1 LNEIHEVLKL
11 SGFPDAKWSELGFN
25 LKLTTFELRNIEE
38 EYLNQSGI
46 SRCLLECLALWLQR
60 TDTPTWLMLANALT
74 SMNMIVAANKVND
87 LINLQKYST
96 KLSQVAIQ
104 AQQLY
109 TEGIIDIQMLTEVE
123 NTGGYFKDSLFDV
136 VCSAMFKDKN
146 VLRKFA
152 NVLSK
157 SNSTASLAN
166 DIIRDCDIND
176 LIKEKGQLQV
186 SLEEK
191 NKEILMLQQAL
202 ESASSSKEKDKINR
216 KMLTQIDQ
224 LNKCLESK
232 EKNELEKEKEI
243 EILQDKI
250 TSLSIQLLEKEE
262 QIQKAK
268 EYIESIRP
276 IVLKIAK
283 QGNTVLPLESP
294 PMLTEGQGEYS

>member
-1 LNEIHEVLKL
+1 MYFLVIL
-11 SGFPDAKWSELGFN
+11 
-25 LKLTTFELRNIEE
+25 
-38 EYLNQSGI
+38 
-46 SRCLLECLALWLQR
+46 
-60 TDTPTWLMLANALT
+60 
-74 SMNMIVAANKVND
+74 VND

-232 EKNELEKEKEI
+232 ESKNWNIKLCTYWYGVENELEKEKEI

-268 EYIESIRP
+268 EYIESIYM
-276 IVLKIAK
+276 ILLIAVIK
-283 QGNTVLPLESP
+283 FIRYKTNCFKNSKTR
-294 PMLTEGQGEYS
+294 EYCITS